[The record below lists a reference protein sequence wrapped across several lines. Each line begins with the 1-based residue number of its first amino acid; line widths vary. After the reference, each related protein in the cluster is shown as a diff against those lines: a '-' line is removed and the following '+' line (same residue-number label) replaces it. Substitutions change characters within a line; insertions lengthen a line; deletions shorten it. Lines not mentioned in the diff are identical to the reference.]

1 MRESLEKKPPG
12 LLEELLNQRK
22 GRTGYFLWLRQKLS
36 HERNVA
42 YEALADETALRGL
55 DSEKAQMLLE
65 KIERLNRGI
74 RRYRKLA
81 GEN

>member
-1 MRESLEKKPPG
+1 MGESLEKKPVD

-42 YEALADETALRGL
+42 YEALADEMAHREL
-55 DSEKAQMLLE
+55 DSERAQILLE
-65 KIERLNRGI
+65 KIKQMDRGI